1 MIPDYEYI
9 SRLGDTGLEGEVWKV
24 QNKNNGLFYACK
36 IFTEEIPKEKIEIEA
51 DCLRK
56 MGERGVSPKLIDALE
71 HCIIMELVN
80 GVVLKEYIKMN
91 PIYNKDI
98 IENLLDILKA
108 LIESNI
114 KYADLNVNYNM
125 MYDIDKEKLLL
136 IDYGLLLTEDELNEY
151 RDLGLKD
158 KEITCLCALNV
169 IFEVE
174 EKYMIKMFGKDYI
187 HTPIIKGF
195 IPTDG
200 NFPSVLKSVVEYID
214 EESLSKALEYTT
226 KFGQRKKKLDKQIK
240 QYPKIFNYEK
250 YNNKLEEIIKIM

>member
-1 MIPDYEYI
+1 MKEEVEVEEKVEIEDEGEEEDVVDVGRQSLCVIPDYEYI

-24 QNKNNGLFYACK
+24 QNKSDRFYACK
-36 IFTEEIPKEKIEIEA
+36 IFTEEIPKEKIGRSW
-51 DCLRK
+51 LSK
-56 MGERGVSPKLIDALE
+56 KNGWKLPKLIDALE

-158 KEITCLCALNV
+158 KEITYLCA
-169 IFEVE
+169 
-174 EKYMIKMFGKDYI
+174 
-187 HTPIIKGF
+187 
-195 IPTDG
+195 
-200 NFPSVLKSVVEYID
+200 
-214 EESLSKALEYTT
+214 
-226 KFGQRKKKLDKQIK
+226 
-240 QYPKIFNYEK
+240 
-250 YNNKLEEIIKIM
+250 